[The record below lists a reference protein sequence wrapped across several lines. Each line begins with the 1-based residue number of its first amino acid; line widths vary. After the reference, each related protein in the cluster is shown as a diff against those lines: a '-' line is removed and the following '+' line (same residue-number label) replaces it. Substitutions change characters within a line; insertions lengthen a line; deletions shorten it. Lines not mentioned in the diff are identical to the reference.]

1 MDDDVKLIGVAL
13 GVNHVVTETV
23 SCPVETWMVRVLE
36 RTLVLVRV
44 LELFYEICS
53 CA

>member
-1 MDDDVKLIGVAL
+1 MDDDVKLIGVAH
-13 GVNHVVTETV
+13 HVVTETV
-23 SCPVETWMVRVLE
+23 SCLVETWMVRVLE
-36 RTLVLVRV
+36 QTLVLVRV